1 MEEALEVLPNRQMEL
16 ACEEEKDKVAKEAE
30 ELCEFAW
37 EPVDGLGAA
46 AHAETLVSLSSH
58 MDECFDL
65 DARIA
70 EMLSRKNQYTGI
82 DVDAVCCS
90 NKGA

>member
-1 MEEALEVLPNRQMEL
+1 MEL
-16 ACEEEKDKVAKEAE
+16 VCEEEKDKVEKEAE

-46 AHAETLVSLSSH
+46 AHAEALVSLSSH

-65 DARIA
+65 DARIT
-70 EMLSRKNQYTGI
+70 EMVSRKKEYTGI
-82 DVDAVCCS
+82 DVDAACCS